1 MKTQLS
7 GDVISIPEDPQV
19 QPGLIQKRTAL
30 NEKYMYELFRSFRF
44 NDTSSSKKIRCSENI
59 RTEFQRAR
67 SIFSY
72 SLIIEQKS
80 AALRGKGMESG
91 FKIVLQNP
99 GIYKTLYL

>member
-44 NDTSSSKKIRCSENI
+44 NDTSSSKKIRDVQETFVQNSSAL
-59 RTEFQRAR
+59 AR
-67 SIFSY
+67 YF
-72 SLIIEQKS
+72 
-80 AALRGKGMESG
+80 
-91 FKIVLQNP
+91 P
-99 GIYKTLYL
+99 TH